1 MINSLITE
9 YDLSCTYIH
18 IHYKNFDQVQFL
30 PSLIQVYLSI
40 IKRTMT
46 DDTIEFLKQ

>member
-9 YDLSCTYIH
+9 YDLSGTYI
-18 IHYKNFDQVQFL
+18 
-30 PSLIQVYLSI
+30 VYLSI

-46 DDTIEFLKQ
+46 DDTIEFFKQ